1 MLNLSILIILL
12 ISNCSCAYVIKL
24 EINSSYVT
32 NNLYDYYYFEPK
44 EGNDFIQ
51 IKFQTY
57 LADFFM
63 YNRFYDHDNL
73 TKIMESL
80 PSSLNKNNTIY
91 YFDDTHIYAFAYYKI
106 NPNVKTISNYL
117 LIMFF
122 IHQI

>member
-1 MLNLSILIILL
+1 
-12 ISNCSCAYVIKL
+12 
-24 EINSSYVT
+24 
-32 NNLYDYYYFEPK
+32 
-44 EGNDFIQ
+44 
-51 IKFQTY
+51 
-57 LADFFM
+57 M

-106 NPNVKTISNYL
+106 NQNVKTISNYL